1 MSMRVTLPAAL
12 VAGLM
17 IQSPGASVRA
27 QALTPLN
34 TAIQTVVVIYEEN
47 RSFDNLFGRFPGA
60 NGLQNVTAAQYQ
72 QFDRNGNVKGGL
84 LPTLPPVWG
93 GLTNFQSNAPQGQPI
108 VTQAQTAGM
117 ANKPFSLDGASGYLL
132 SRNVITRDLYHRFYE
147 NQMQIDGGK
156 NDMFAAWA
164 DSGGL
169 VMGYWDGSTTN
180 LWKYAQQNVLADN
193 FFLPAFGGSFLNHQ
207 YLIAAQPPVWQN
219 CTPGYSATYSNA
231 APNNNN
237 NSANTVLADYTI
249 QPNPSAVQ
257 ADGTTLT
264 VAANSPASALNG
276 PPTYMN
282 SSTLTAAGCYLINTD
297 QPAFQ
302 PSSVAKATAKTYV
315 NPAITANPS
324 LYANPANSGV
334 VPPQLNMTIGDELS
348 AAGVNWAWYSGA
360 FGCTLAG
367 TCTSSTT
374 ANGAAVPDFQ
384 YHHQPF
390 NYFESFAPGTPARAA
405 HLLDGGL
412 QGAGF
417 ISAINGGQVA
427 NGVFFYKPEGDQNWH
442 NGYDDITDADA
453 HLAAVV
459 SALQASPAYA
469 HMMIVITFDE
479 NGGFWDHV
487 APPKADQFGPGTRI
501 PAVIISPFAKK
512 AFVDHTQYD
521 QSSIMR
527 FVQRR
532 WNLQKLPGETLRDTA
547 VAAANTTAAM
557 KTIGDL
563 TNALSV
569 SLPAVPAVPAVCV
582 NATNTAVFAN
592 TTGAACPTSTV
603 SYPPT
608 H

>member
-1 MSMRVTLPAAL
+1 MSMRGTLPAAL
-12 VAGLM
+12 VAGLVM
-17 IQSPGASVRA
+17 QAQGAARA
-27 QALTPLN
+27 QALTPLD

-60 NGLQNVTAAQYQ
+60 NGLQSVTPAQYQ
-72 QFDRNGNVKGGL
+72 QYDRNGNVKGAL

-93 GLTNFQSNAPQGQPI
+93 GLTDYQSNAPQGQPVI
-108 VTQAQTAGM
+108 TQAQTMGM

-156 NDMFAAWA
+156 NDMFAGWA

-169 VMGYWDGSTTN
+169 VMGYWDGSSTN
-180 LWKYAQQNVLADN
+180 LWKYAQQNVLTDN

-207 YLIAAQPPVWQN
+207 YLIAAQPPVWPN
-219 CTPGYSATYSNA
+219 CKPGYSSTYSSA
-231 APNNNN
+231 APNNTS
-237 NSANTVLADYTI
+237 NSGNPVLADYTI

-257 ADGTTLT
+257 PDGVTLT
-264 VAANSPASALNG
+264 VAPSSPASALNG
-276 PPTYMN
+276 PPTYVN
-282 SSTLTAAGCYLINTD
+282 SSTMTAAGCYLINTD
-297 QPAFQ
+297 QPAFK
-302 PSSVAKATAKTYV
+302 PSSVAAASSSKTYV
-315 NPAITANPS
+315 NPAINANPS
-324 LYANPANSGV
+324 LYANPASNGV
-334 VPPQLNMTIGDELS
+334 VPPQTNMTIGDELS
-348 AAGVNWAWYSGA
+348 AAGVNWAWYGAA

-367 TCTSSTT
+367 TCPTSTT
-374 ANGAAVPDFQ
+374 ANGASVPDFQ

-390 NYFESFAPGTPARAA
+390 NYFESFAPGTAARAA

-417 ISAINGGQVA
+417 ISAINAGQVA
-427 NGVFFYKPEGDQNWH
+427 NGLFFYKPEGDQNWH

-453 HLAAVV
+453 HLGAVV

-469 HMMIVITFDE
+469 HMMIVITYDE

-487 APPKADQFGPGTRI
+487 APPPGDQFGPGTRI
-501 PAVIISPFAKK
+501 PAVIISPYAKK

-527 FVQRR
+527 FAQRR
-532 WNLQKLPGETLRDTA
+532 WNLQKLPGEVLRDTA
-547 VAAANTTAAM
+547 VAANATKAM
-557 KTIGDL
+557 QTIGDL
-563 TNALSV
+563 TNALNI
-569 SLPAVPAVPAVCV
+569 SLPAAPAVPAVCL
-582 NATNTAVFAN
+582 NATNTAAYAN
-592 TTGAACPTSTV
+592 TTGAACPVSTV
-603 SYPPT
+603 TYPAT